1 MRIAIVF
8 ASTEGQTLKITQFIQ
23 SELIRAGHQTALLS
37 ADAAREVDLSPFDGV
52 ILAAS
57 VHVGQYQETMVEFAR
72 HRAATLNDMP
82 TLFISVSLG
91 AAGESPEDWEEL
103 AAIVSRFTEATG
115 FHPDRVEH
123 VAGAFRYAHYSFV
136 KYWALRWIESKKDP
150 RAVPGED
157 KEYTDWDAVA
167 GMVGDWTAGL
177 SAGT

>member
-8 ASTEGQTLKITQFIQ
+8 ASTEGQTLKISQFIQ

-37 ADAAREVDLSPFDGV
+37 ADAAFDMDLLPYDGV

-57 VHVGQYQETMVEFAR
+57 VHVGQYQDSMVEFAR
-72 HRAATLNDMP
+72 HRAVTLNAMP

-91 AAGESPEDWEEL
+91 AAGNSAEDWEEL
-103 AAIVSRFTEATG
+103 AAIVGRFTEATG
-115 FHPDRVEH
+115 FHPGRVEH

-136 KYWALRWIESKKDP
+136 KYWALRWIEAKKDP
-150 RAVPGED
+150 EAVPGED
-157 KEYTDWDAVA
+157 KEYTDWDSVA
-167 GMVGDWTAGL
+167 AKVGDWTAGL